1 MHENRLIQF
10 DSFEDFFA
18 NRIIP
23 KFLIFSYLGL
33 FLSIVYLP
41 FDYSGYASSPY
52 LVGVLTARGCAIFF
66 AVMVVLAAKLEFFHR
81 YRVLAIT
88 TFGSLGYSALTYSY
102 IAYDAPSSYVVI
114 NWFFYL
120 TATMMLGALMTKKI
134 FIVMESYQIG
144 IVFVLMYLFD
154 KSEEEIFLYAMVAVS
169 LVVYVYA
176 VIAINRKNGE
186 EAYANAYYMQVVSST
201 DGLSHLLNRRS
212 WYERCG
218 KIFEIEK
225 NVSFIMLDIDHFK
238 KVNDTYGHE
247 AGDLVI
253 QTVANILMEHTRE
266 SDLVGR
272 LGGEEFGVFLT
283 NIEEKELL
291 KLAERLRKSIENQ
304 TIHYNDITIQVT
316 SSLGVVSKDD
326 QSATFKDLVRL
337 GDENLYKAKETGRN
351 RVVFGCE

>member
-33 FLSIVYLP
+33 FLSIVYFP
-41 FDYSGYASSPY
+41 FDYSGYANSPY
-52 LVGVLTARGCAIFF
+52 LVGVLTARGCAVFF

-102 IAYDAPSSYVVI
+102 IAYDAPSSFVVI

-154 KSEEEIFLYAMVAVS
+154 KSEEEIFLYAMVAVA

-225 NVSFIMLDIDHFK
+225 MYRLLCLILTILK
-238 KVNDTYGHE
+238 K
-247 AGDLVI
+247 
-253 QTVANILMEHTRE
+253 
-266 SDLVGR
+266 
-272 LGGEEFGVFLT
+272 
-283 NIEEKELL
+283 
-291 KLAERLRKSIENQ
+291 
-304 TIHYNDITIQVT
+304 
-316 SSLGVVSKDD
+316 
-326 QSATFKDLVRL
+326 
-337 GDENLYKAKETGRN
+337 
-351 RVVFGCE
+351 